1 MFLSFCDNF
10 INKWNIICFDIIDE
24 EEEDSFRLNLLVI
37 SVLLKD
43 TDENKKT
50 R

>member
-1 MFLSFCDNF
+1 MVSLN
-10 INKWNIICFDIIDE
+10 E
-24 EEEDSFRLNLLVI
+24 EKEGFKLNLLVI

-43 TDENKKT
+43 IDENKKT